1 MVQLWRIRSINMWLM
16 CLFKKLGHINLLV
29 NLCASVR
36 FIYQGELTVVMQELG
51 RRFYVRSAEI
61 YKGRNVAGF
70 IDWLPPGAQLRL
82 RLIESWLRWFVWS
95 VPDVYLMDGSTILP
109 AAVFEASGH
118 LENFTDQVIECPRC
132 GAIYRV
138 DHLLKVTGGKAVCPR
153 DGEVLDLTKAR
164 PQSLM
169 IEVKVGIGKE
179 GSIAYLRPE
188 TAQNIYINYMNFRAL
203 GFKLPFAIAQVGR
216 SYRNEISPRG
226 LRLREFVQAE
236 IEEFVL
242 PSQLNQHP
250 LWDEFK
256 MEELPLY
263 HNGVV
268 ERMAIKDAVDGG
280 LIPNRRLAFWLW
292 REYRWFRDELGIPE
306 DRIRFYVVPPEER
319 AFYSGGTLDTEL
331 RIPTE
336 DGEEWVEVVGNAWR
350 TNYDLSRHSK
360 SSGVN
365 MSEGGV
371 VPHVVE
377 PSFGV
382 DRIAAALIAVH
393 MDNAPKDRQWPLLRI
408 PRRLAPFD
416 VGIATVRSDLAP
428 IAENVNTMLR
438 RVGLITLKLDWGSK
452 ISAQYAYADL
462 LGIPSV
468 VTIDPETVNDNTV
481 TIRDRDTKRQIR
493 VNITQLPEKIRE
505 FLD

>member
-1 MVQLWRIRSINMWLM
+1 MMSERSR
-16 CLFKKLGHINLLV
+16 K
-29 NLCASVR
+29 
-36 FIYQGELTVVMQELG
+36 
-51 RRFYVRSAEI
+51 FYVRSAEI
-61 YKGRNVAGF
+61 YRGRGVAGF
-70 IDWLPPGAQLRL
+70 IDWLPPGAQLRQ
-82 RLIESWLRWFVWS
+82 RLVESWLRWFVWS

-132 GAIYRV
+132 GAVYRV
-138 DHLLKVTGGKAVCPR
+138 DHLLKETGGRAVCPR

-169 IEVKVGIGKE
+169 VEVRVGIGRE
-179 GSIAYLRPE
+179 DSIAYLRPE

-203 GFKLPFAIAQVGR
+203 GLKLPFAIAQVGR

-226 LRLREFVQAE
+226 LRLREFMQAE

-250 LWDEFK
+250 LWDEVR
-256 MEELPLY
+256 MEVLPLY
-263 HNGVV
+263 HSGVIEHMTIEEAV
-268 ERMAIKDAVDGG
+268 ERG

-292 REYRWFRDELGIPE
+292 REYRWFTGELGIPE

-319 AFYSGGTLDTEL
+319 AFYSGGTLDVEL
-331 RIPTE
+331 RVPME

-350 TNYDLSRHSK
+350 TDYDLSRHSK
-360 SSGVN
+360 SSGID

-371 VPHVVE
+371 IPHVVE

-382 DRIAAALIAVH
+382 DRIAAALIAIH
-393 MDNAPKDRQWPLLRI
+393 MDNKPSDRRWPLLRI
-408 PRRLAPFD
+408 PRKLASFD
-416 VGIATVRSDLAP
+416 VGIAVVRSDLAP
-428 IAENVNTMLR
+428 IAENINAMLR
-438 RVGLITLKLDWGSK
+438 REGLVTFKLDWDSR

-462 LGIPSV
+462 LGIPAV
-468 VTIDPETVNDNTV
+468 VTVDTQTMNDNTV
-481 TIRDRDTKRQIR
+481 TIRDRDTKNQVR
-493 VNITQLPEKIRE
+493 VNITQLPMKVKELI
-505 FLD
+505 